1 MEIEPT
7 KTGDQDRLEE
17 LITVGT
23 RLVEEIQAFSRGAG
37 VQFTHLASRARTNRR
52 LIRILAFSVVVNL
65 IFTVAVAVGIVLV
78 VHNDHRISGL
88 TDRLD
93 TLQTVQRQKALCPLY
108 QLFLDQKSAAG
119 RAAAPDKAAYDHAF
133 VVINSGY
140 QVLGCQQYIAGQS
153 GN

>member
-1 MEIEPT
+1 METQT
-7 KTGDQDRLEE
+7 KSGDPDRLEE

-23 RLVEEIQAFSRGAG
+23 RLVEEIQSLSRDAG
-37 VQFTHLASRARTNRR
+37 VQFTDLAKRARTNRR
-52 LIRILAFSVVVNL
+52 LIRIIGASVVINL

-119 RAAAPDKAAYDHAF
+119 RAAAPDKQAYDHAF

-140 QVLGCQQYIAGQS
+140 QVLGCRQFIAGQS
-153 GN
+153 PN